1 MRFVAKPGKATTA
14 LSWVLCLAPHPAKVH
29 ATFNAGFVELP
40 KQGDISMS
48 SAALV
53 WFRRDLRDFDHA
65 ALSQALHNHPLV
77 FGLFV
82 FDTDILNAL
91 PSRCDRRVAFIWDA
105 VQDLDQAFARHRGQ
119 SRGGLIIRHGSAMA
133 TVVDTVRQLGV
144 SAVYAN
150 GDEEPAALARDQ
162 AVLEQLR
169 ALGVAFHQPKD
180 HVFYGPQEVLTQAGQ
195 PFAVFTAYQKAWL
208 NRLAGSH
215 WQVPTHPVPV
225 ERLAAQW
232 ALAPASFR
240 PPTDWAE
247 LGFETT
253 DLNRLNLP
261 LGMKG
266 GQQLL
271 TDFFRRIDAY
281 ETHRDFPGRKG
292 PSYLSTHLRF
302 GTVSI
307 RQLVNQAVQRSQR
320 NLEPGH
326 VGAGAVQPSVGA
338 SKWLGELIWRD
349 FFHMILAHHPHV
361 IDHAFQPVYESL
373 RWDENPIVFSAWC
386 EGKTGYPFVDA
397 GMRQLRASGYMH
409 NRLRMVTASF
419 LTKHLGIDWRQG
431 QAYFAQHLLDFDL
444 AANNGGWQWVASTG
458 CDAQPYFRLFNPV
471 LQSEKYDPDGQFIR
485 RYVPEL
491 ANLPNRAIHAPWLLR
506 PIERVELAD
515 LGFVLGRNYPE
526 PIVDHAMARQ
536 RTLARFAA
544 VKQKGLAI

>member
-1 MRFVAKPGKATTA
+1 
-14 LSWVLCLAPHPAKVH
+14 
-29 ATFNAGFVELP
+29 
-40 KQGDISMS
+40 MS

-65 ALSQALHNHPLV
+65 ALSQALQNHSSV

-91 PSRCDRRVAFIWDA
+91 PSRFDRRVAFIWDA

-119 SRGGLIIRHGSAMA
+119 ARGGLVIRHGSAVEM
-133 TVVDTVRQLGV
+133 VLDTVRRLGV

-150 GDEEPAALARDQ
+150 TDEEPAALGRDQ
-162 AVLEQLR
+162 VVAEQLR
-169 ALGVAFHQPKD
+169 VLGVAFHQPKD
-180 HVFYGPQEVLTQAGQ
+180 HVFYGPQEVLSQAGQ
-195 PFAVFTAYQKAWL
+195 TFSVFTAYQKAWL
-208 NRLAGSH
+208 NRLTGANG
-215 WQVPTHPVPV
+215 QVPTHPVLV
-225 ERLAAQW
+225 TRLVAQW
-232 ALAPASFR
+232 APAPAFFSA
-240 PPTDWAE
+240 PSHLAD
-247 LGFETT
+247 LGFEST
-253 DLNRLNLP
+253 DLSRLNLP
-261 LGMKG
+261 LGMQG
-266 GQQLL
+266 GEQLL
-271 TDFFRRIDAY
+271 TDFLRRIDAY
-281 ETHRDFPGRKG
+281 GTHRDFPARKG

-307 RQLVNQAVQRSQR
+307 RRLVNEAVQRMNSPI
-320 NLEPGH
+320 EGE
-326 VGAGAVQPSVGA
+326 GAR
-338 SKWLGELIWRD
+338 KWLGELIWRD

-361 IDHAFQPVYESL
+361 VDHAFQPVYEQL
-373 RWDENPIVFSAWC
+373 CWDDNPVAFSAWC
-386 EGKTGYPFVDA
+386 EGKTGYPLVDA

-506 PIERVELAD
+506 PIERAELGE
-515 LGFVLGRNYPE
+515 LGFVLGRDYPE
-526 PIVDHAMARQ
+526 PIVDHALARQ

-544 VKQKGLAI
+544 VKQKSFDV